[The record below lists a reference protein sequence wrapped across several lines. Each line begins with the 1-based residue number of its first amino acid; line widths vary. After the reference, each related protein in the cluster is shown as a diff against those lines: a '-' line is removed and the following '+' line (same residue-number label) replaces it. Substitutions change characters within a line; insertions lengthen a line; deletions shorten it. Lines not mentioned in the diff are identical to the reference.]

1 MWHVETHPS
10 CCAPPFLD
18 ICQIITCIQ
27 VYVHICAVVQSS
39 ATAYHITRTSFDN
52 NAYTHR
58 HTCTHSSFHLLPLS
72 VLLSSP
78 SIHLGMYVAT
88 AALST
93 HLFAFNSHL
102 VCCSCLLAIV
112 SHILMGCISFVLS
125 LQFTYCVQAQY
136 PAALM
141 HTQITAQI
149 SSITNI
155 LLPTTVRLPT
165 GAKHL
170 YILYTVQG
178 ISSQQFPPLSFQG
191 VKLTSFDD

>member
-18 ICQIITCIQ
+18 TCQINTCIQ
-27 VYVHICAVVQSS
+27 VYVYVLSFNHQQP
-39 ATAYHITRTSFDN
+39 HITLHALLSTI
-52 NAYTHR
+52 THI
-58 HTCTHSSFHLLPLS
+58 HTGTHVFTASFHLLPLS

-102 VCCSCLLAIV
+102 ICCSCLLAII

-170 YILYTVQG
+170 YILYMVQG